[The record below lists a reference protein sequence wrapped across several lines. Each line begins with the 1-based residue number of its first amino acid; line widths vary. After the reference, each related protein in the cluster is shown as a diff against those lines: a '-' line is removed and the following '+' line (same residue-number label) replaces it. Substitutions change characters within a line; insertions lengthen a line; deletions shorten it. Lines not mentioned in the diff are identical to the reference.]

1 MNANNSDITCL
12 LWSRAPCPTPVRAH
26 YCTMQYV
33 LPGLVGNYMNE
44 KVLTSR
50 DVFPADEV
58 KLHLG
63 LTGTNAQKCFM
74 EL

>member
-1 MNANNSDITCL
+1 
-12 LWSRAPCPTPVRAH
+12 
-26 YCTMQYV
+26 
-33 LPGLVGNYMNE
+33 MNE

-50 DVFPADEV
+50 DVFPATAV

-63 LTGTNAQKCFM
+63 LTGANAEKVFM

>member
-1 MNANNSDITCL
+1 LDADPDERKAYLIGMVKNAQQVVKYI
-12 LWSRAPCPTPVRAH
+12 
-26 YCTMQYV
+26 

-50 DVFPADEV
+50 DVFPTEDV

-63 LTGTNAQKCFM
+63 LTGANAHKCFM

>member
-1 MNANNSDITCL
+1 
-12 LWSRAPCPTPVRAH
+12 
-26 YCTMQYV
+26 
-33 LPGLVGNYMNE
+33 MNE

-50 DVFPADEV
+50 DVFPTEDV

-63 LTGTNAQKCFM
+63 LTGANAHKCFM

>member
-1 MNANNSDITCL
+1 
-12 LWSRAPCPTPVRAH
+12 V
-26 YCTMQYV
+26 
-33 LPGLVGNYMNE
+33 VGKYMNV

-50 DVFPADEV
+50 HVYPADDV

-63 LTGTNAQKCFM
+63 LTGANAKKSFM

>member
-1 MNANNSDITCL
+1 MIGLAKNAQQVIRYIL
-12 LWSRAPCPTPVRAH
+12 
-26 YCTMQYV
+26 Y
-33 LPGLVGNYMNE
+33 GLTGNYMNE

-50 DVFPADEV
+50 DVFPSTDV

-63 LTGTNAQKCFM
+63 LTGVNAEKVFM